1 MWLVSTGAH
10 PASLKCSIMGHVAM
24 VDIQI
29 MMHAQGH
36 VGKQFIQRLK
46 TSTFEVIMG

>member
-1 MWLVSTGAH
+1 MAVSTGAH
-10 PASLKCSIMGHVAM
+10 PASLNAVIMGHIAM
-24 VDIQI
+24 LDIQI

-46 TSTFEVIMG
+46 TSAFEVIMG